1 MAKKENDL
9 KKYSRRELLEI
20 LVEQGRRIETLERE
34 LDSACRALA
43 ELKSASEPDAADE
56 ARDAGALPED
66 VRGTIRKNAR
76 TLLFDVAA
84 LMQTLER
91 TEESRE
97 ETRDEAPQC

>member
-9 KKYSRRELLEI
+9 RKYSRRELLEI

-34 LDSACRALA
+34 LDCACRALA
-43 ELKSASEPDAADE
+43 ELKSASDPDAAV
-56 ARDAGALPED
+56 RDAGTLPED
-66 VRGTIRKNAR
+66 VRDAVRKNAR
-76 TLLFDVAA
+76 TLLFDLAA

-97 ETRDEAPQC
+97 ETRDEAPQR